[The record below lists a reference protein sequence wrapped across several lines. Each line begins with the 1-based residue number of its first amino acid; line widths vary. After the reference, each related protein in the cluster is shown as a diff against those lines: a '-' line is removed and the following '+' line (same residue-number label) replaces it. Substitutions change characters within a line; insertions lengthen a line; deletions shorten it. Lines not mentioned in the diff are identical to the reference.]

1 MWREGETETERTSK
15 LEPAENAGGR
25 GARKD
30 RKGEG
35 GGSTASDTLVQ
46 GEIDRDWNIRERLSI
61 HGDDD
66 EFRPKRWPMNS
77 S

>member
-35 GGSTASDTLVQ
+35 GGGQQPRTLSYREKSIETGTSESD
-46 GEIDRDWNIRERLSI
+46 
-61 HGDDD
+61 
-66 EFRPKRWPMNS
+66 
-77 S
+77 

>member
-35 GGSTASDTLVQ
+35 GGQQPRTLSYREKSIETGTSESD
-46 GEIDRDWNIRERLSI
+46 
-61 HGDDD
+61 
-66 EFRPKRWPMNS
+66 
-77 S
+77 